1 MSVEGLIQYD
11 DSTDKVRSGE
21 LFTLWKNKTK
31 VRLAWATGVD
41 GDTYYWGDGYITSYE
56 ESAGLNE
63 VGTYSV
69 SIEGDG
75 DINSETVASAS
86 TLWKNTQYSA

>member
-31 VRLAWATGVD
+31 VRLAWATGVN

-75 DINSETVASAS
+75 DINSATVSGGD
-86 TLWKNTQYSA
+86 TQWKNTQYSA